1 MPTVSQQ
8 PTPPSTSEQVSTPP
22 LDELLV
28 LLEVLVVVLPLDD
41 EELAVVP
48 PPRHSTLQLAWR
60 QVPSAP
66 SATLLLQD
74 AGGVALPRQVVQ
86 EVSAAQACASAQ
98 QLVSRQVLQVALLDW
113 RPHPMPPL
121 VELPVVAGPPL
132 VVPAPVV
139 PDPAKTP
146 LSVLEELPVLLP
158 EVTLT
163 RPPAPLVETPL
174 LLDAPPAPPVLML
187 LPDPEAQAAAKGTR
201 ARTKRV

>member
-1 MPTVSQQ
+1 LPTVSQQ
-8 PTPPSTSEQVSTPP
+8 PTTPSTSEQVSTPP

-60 QVPSAP
+60 QVLSAP

-74 AGGVALPRQVVQ
+74 AGGVALPRQLVQ
-86 EVSAAQACASAQ
+86 E
-98 QLVSRQVLQVALLDW
+98 ALLDW

-132 VVPAPVV
+132 VAVVPAPVV

-174 LLDAPPAPPVLML
+174 LLDAPPAPPVLRL
-187 LPDPEAQAAAKGTR
+187 LPEPAAQAAANGTR